1 MTAEMKFV
9 LKRKKPQNLLLNL
22 EYSTFNGKQR
32 VKLYANDVLIADY
45 VADGDEVK
53 TLALPNEVVQNRA
66 LLFRFELPDAVSPL
80 TLGISADSRALALAM
95 RSISIFQKRH
105 DY

>member
-1 MTAEMKFV
+1 MYLVQKYGDGF
-9 LKRKKPQNLLLNL
+9 LKNMEDLTK
-22 EYSTFNGKQR
+22 
-32 VKLYANDVLIADY
+32 IADY